1 MSEGGSDFPEDERD
15 PPFSDNSAN
24 LISFDIEEMV
34 NVVNEQTEDIVTSC
48 LHEMY
53 RTSGNRMTPELQNIL
68 TDPQRFAVINDLKK
82 KLKTYLIIDILV
94 RAYYL

>member
-82 KLKTYLIIDILV
+82 KLKIYLIIDILV
-94 RAYYL
+94 